1 MDRKR
6 KCGHIENTQEEL
18 QEHKLSHEV
27 YCSNFSGIEELWSW
41 ILIGNTAVNLFA
53 LLVTFCFSR
62 NRSRTNKCG

>member
-27 YCSNFSGIEELWSW
+27 YCSNFSGFEEL
-41 ILIGNTAVNLFA
+41 
-53 LLVTFCFSR
+53 
-62 NRSRTNKCG
+62 